1 MVGIFPL
8 WGSRSPGGGKD
19 DINHMIIELMMTKTI
34 FTLKNGY
41 MKVGAEIPGLSC
53 LVEGTIPPSAG
64 LSSSSG
70 VVMIIC
76 FSIEMDKSQVLY
88 LDDFMILAKKWWT
101 WAFAK

>member
-1 MVGIFPL
+1 
-8 WGSRSPGGGKD
+8 
-19 DINHMIIELMMTKTI
+19 
-34 FTLKNGY
+34 

-88 LDDFMILAKKWWT
+88 LDDFMILAKKWRT

>member
-1 MVGIFPL
+1 
-8 WGSRSPGGGKD
+8 
-19 DINHMIIELMMTKTI
+19 
-34 FTLKNGY
+34 

-88 LDDFMILAKKWWT
+88 LDDFMILAKNGGPGLLQNDFVTYAKKIFAT
-101 WAFAK
+101 FAKRFCDFCAKIV